1 MLLYRKEH
9 NLVLLGKEVKVSFA
23 AQRAAASVHRAE
35 RLTVLASML
44 QLLGLSHSE
53 LGLK

>member
-1 MLLYRKEH
+1 MLPYGKEH

-35 RLTVLASML
+35 L